1 MHNATE
7 LESLDYKQCLALMR
21 TQAVGRLVFTD
32 HALPAVRPVNFTLR
46 QGEVILRLGRSPWVR
61 RLDHTVVAFEVD
73 QIDQTAQAGWSVV
86 VVGKARLL
94 VDIDEL
100 VTNSDPLHRSWAP
113 GPRDQTLAIDIEQIT
128 GRRLLTAAS

>member
-61 RLDHTVVAFEVD
+61 RLDRTVVAFEVD
-73 QIDQTAQAGWSVV
+73 EIDQATHAGWSVV

-94 VDIDEL
+94 VDIDDL

-113 GPRDQTLAIDIEQIT
+113 GPRDHTLAIDMEQVT
-128 GRRLLTAAS
+128 GRRLVAAAS